1 VRVLTVSTE
10 HPKPSGA
17 EGGPDS
23 AGVPAA
29 QADVRLREL
38 FRLWLRD
45 GHVHP
50 LIHLVQRYR
59 SGDRD

>member
-1 VRVLTVSTE
+1 VVTIPTG

-17 EGGPDS
+17 DAGPD
-23 AGVPAA
+23 GTRVPTA
-29 QADVRLREL
+29 QAGIRLGEL